1 MEKSINK
8 FIYEQLKKFEITDYN
23 DQIIPGENV
32 IVFKKEIDDQI
43 FLFNLIYQPLEDIF
57 VMRLICTFLI
67 PFKDPGKDFYQI
79 LEKLSSISILGYL
92 SFAEENSQF
101 FISYNSQ
108 YVSKIESFYNN
119 DSLETH
125 LKVSF
130 DMIGMN
136 FREILIKNKLNTKS

>member
-1 MEKSINK
+1 MDKSINN
-8 FIYEQLKKFEITDYN
+8 FINVKLHELDITDYN

-32 IVFKKEIDDQI
+32 ISFKKEIDNHSFMI
-43 FLFNLIYQPLEDIF
+43 NIIYQSLEDMF
-57 VMRLICTFLI
+57 TMRLICTYTI
-67 PFKDPGKDFYQI
+67 PFKEPGKDFYQI
-79 LEKLSSISILGYL
+79 LEKLSSICLLGYL
-92 SFAEENSQF
+92 SFSKENGHF

-108 YVSKIESFYNN
+108 YISKKENFFQN

-136 FREILIKNKLNTKS
+136 YREIFNKK

>member
-1 MEKSINK
+1 MEKSIND
-8 FIYEQLKKFEITDYN
+8 FIGEQLKRLEISDYN

-43 FLFNLIYQPLEDIF
+43 FLVNLIYQTLDDILII
-57 VMRLICTFLI
+57 RLICTYLI

-79 LEKLSSISILGYL
+79 LEKLSSMCLLGYL

-108 YVSKIESFYNN
+108 YVSKTETLYAH

-130 DMIGMN
+130 DMIGMIYH
-136 FREILIKNKLNTKS
+136 EIFDKK

>member
-1 MEKSINK
+1 MEKSINE
-8 FIYEQLKKFEITDYN
+8 FIGEQLKRLEITDYN
-23 DQIIPGENV
+23 DKVIPGENV

-43 FLFNLIYQPLEDIF
+43 FLVNLIYQTLDDVF
-57 VMRLICTFLI
+57 VLRLICTYLI
-67 PFKDPGKDFYQI
+67 PFKEPGKDFYQI
-79 LEKLSSISILGYL
+79 LEKLSSMSLLGYL

-108 YVSKIESFYNN
+108 YVSKTETFYTN

-136 FREILIKNKLNTKS
+136 YHEIFDKK

>member
-1 MEKSINK
+1 MNKSIND
-8 FIYEQLKKFEITDYN
+8 FIGEQLKRLEISDYN

-32 IVFKKEIDDQI
+32 IVFKKEIDDKI
-43 FLFNLIYQPLEDIF
+43 FLFNLIYQTLDDII
-57 VMRLICTFLI
+57 VMRLICTYLI
-67 PFKDPGKDFYQI
+67 PFKEPGKDFYQI
-79 LEKLSSISILGYL
+79 IEKLSGTCLLGYF
-92 SFAEENSQF
+92 SFAEEDSQF

-108 YVSKIESFYNN
+108 YVSNTKTFYAS

-136 FREILIKNKLNTKS
+136 YHEIFDKK

>member
-1 MEKSINK
+1 MEKSIND
-8 FIYEQLKKFEITDYN
+8 FIGEQLKRLEISDYN

-43 FLFNLIYQPLEDIF
+43 FLFNLIYQPLDDIF
-57 VMRLICTFLI
+57 VMRLICTYLI

-79 LEKLSSISILGYL
+79 LEKLSGMCILGYL

-108 YVSKIESFYNN
+108 YVSKTETFFTS

-130 DMIGMN
+130 DMVGMN
-136 FREILIKNKLNTKS
+136 YHEIFYKK

>member
-1 MEKSINK
+1 MGKSINE

-23 DQIIPGENV
+23 DQIIPDENV

-43 FLFNLIYQPLEDIF
+43 FLVNLIYQTLDDILII
-57 VMRLICTFLI
+57 RLICTYLI
-67 PFKDPGKDFYQI
+67 PFKEPGKDFYQI
-79 LEKLSSISILGYL
+79 LEKLSSMCLLGYL

-108 YVSKIESFYNN
+108 YVSKTETFYAN

-130 DMIGMN
+130 DMVGMN
-136 FREILIKNKLNTKS
+136 YHEIFDKK

>member
-8 FIYEQLKKFEITDYN
+8 FIYEQLKKFEISDYN
-23 DQIIPGENV
+23 DQIIPDENV

-43 FLFNLIYQPLEDIF
+43 FLFNLIYQPLDDIF
-57 VMRLICTFLI
+57 VMRLICTYLI
-67 PFKDPGKDFYQI
+67 PFKEPGKDFYQI
-79 LEKLSSISILGYL
+79 IEKLSGICLLGYL

-108 YVSKIESFYNN
+108 YVSKTDTFYAN

-136 FREILIKNKLNTKS
+136 YRELFDKK

>member
-1 MEKSINK
+1 MEKSVHD
-8 FIYEQLKKFEITDYN
+8 FIGEQLKRYEITDYN

-43 FLFNLIYQPLEDIF
+43 FLVNLIYQTLDEII
-57 VMRLICTFLI
+57 VMRLICTYLI
-67 PFKDPGKDFYQI
+67 PFKEPGKDFYQI
-79 LEKLSSISILGYL
+79 LEKLSSICLLGYL
-92 SFAEENSQF
+92 SFAEEDSQF

-108 YVSKIESFYNN
+108 YVSNAETFSTN

-125 LKVSF
+125 LKISF

-136 FREILIKNKLNTKS
+136 YHELFDKK

>member
-1 MEKSINK
+1 MEKSIND
-8 FIYEQLKKFEITDYN
+8 IIGEQLKRLEISDYN

-43 FLFNLIYQPLEDIF
+43 FFVNLIYQTLDDILII
-57 VMRLICTFLI
+57 RLICTYLI
-67 PFKDPGKDFYQI
+67 PFKEPGKDFYQI
-79 LEKLSSISILGYL
+79 LEKLSSTCLLGYF
-92 SFAEENSQF
+92 SFAEENGQF

-108 YVSKIESFYNN
+108 FVSKTETFSTN
-119 DSLETH
+119 DTLETH

-136 FREILIKNKLNTKS
+136 YHELFDKK

>member
-1 MEKSINK
+1 MEKSIND

-23 DQIIPGENV
+23 DQKIPFENL

-43 FLFNLIYQPLEDIF
+43 FLFNLIYQPLDDII
-57 VMRLICTFLI
+57 VIRLICAYLI
-67 PFKDPGKDFYQI
+67 PLKEPEKNFYQI
-79 LEKLSSISILGYL
+79 LEKLSGMCILGYL
-92 SFAEENSQF
+92 SFVEENSQF

-108 YVSKIESFYNN
+108 YVSKTETFYTN

-136 FREILIKNKLNTKS
+136 YYEIFDKK

>member
-1 MEKSINK
+1 MEKSIND
-8 FIYEQLKKFEITDYN
+8 IIGEQLKRLEISDYN

-43 FLFNLIYQPLEDIF
+43 FLVNLIYQTLDDII
-57 VMRLICTFLI
+57 VMRLICTYLI
-67 PFKDPGKDFYQI
+67 PFKEPGKDFYQI
-79 LEKLSSISILGYL
+79 IEKLSGTCLLGYF
-92 SFAEENSQF
+92 SFAEEDSQF

-108 YVSKIESFYNN
+108 YVSKTETFHTN
-119 DSLETH
+119 DSFETH

-136 FREILIKNKLNTKS
+136 YHELFDKK

>member
-1 MEKSINK
+1 MEKSIND
-8 FIYEQLKKFEITDYN
+8 FIGEQLKRLEISDYN

-43 FLFNLIYQPLEDIF
+43 FLVNLIYQTLDDIF
-57 VMRLICTFLI
+57 IIRLICTYLI
-67 PFKDPGKDFYQI
+67 PFKEPGKDFYQI
-79 LEKLSSISILGYL
+79 LEKLSSMCLLGYL

-108 YVSKIESFYNN
+108 YVSKTETFYAN

-130 DMIGMN
+130 DMVGMN
-136 FREILIKNKLNTKS
+136 YHEIFDKK

>member
-1 MEKSINK
+1 MEKSVHD
-8 FIYEQLKKFEITDYN
+8 FIGEQLKRLEITDYN

-32 IVFKKEIDDQI
+32 IVFKKEIDDQF
-43 FLFNLIYQPLEDIF
+43 FLVNLIFQPLDDII
-57 VMRLICTFLI
+57 VMRLICAYLI
-67 PFKDPGKDFYQI
+67 PLKEPGKDFYQI
-79 LEKLSSISILGYL
+79 LEKMSGMCILGYL

-108 YVSKIESFYNN
+108 YVSKTESFYAN
-119 DSLETH
+119 DSFETH

-136 FREILIKNKLNTKS
+136 YHEIFDKK

>member
-1 MEKSINK
+1 MEKSINE
-8 FIYEQLKKFEITDYN
+8 FIGEQLKRLEITDYN
-23 DQIIPGENV
+23 DKVIPGENV

-43 FLFNLIYQPLEDIF
+43 FLVNLIYQTLDDVF
-57 VMRLICTFLI
+57 VLRLICTYLI
-67 PFKDPGKDFYQI
+67 PFKEPGKDFYQI
-79 LEKLSSISILGYL
+79 LEKLSSMSLLGYL

-108 YVSKIESFYNN
+108 YVSKTETFYTN
-119 DSLETH
+119 DSFETH

-136 FREILIKNKLNTKS
+136 YHEIFDKK

>member
-1 MEKSINK
+1 MEKSIND
-8 FIYEQLKKFEITDYN
+8 FIGEQLKKLEINDYN

-43 FLFNLIYQPLEDIF
+43 FLVNLIYQTLDDILII
-57 VMRLICTFLI
+57 RLICTYLI
-67 PFKDPGKDFYQI
+67 PFKEPGKDFYQI
-79 LEKLSSISILGYL
+79 LEKLSSMCLLGYL

-108 YVSKIESFYNN
+108 YVSKTDTFYTN

-130 DMIGMN
+130 DMVGMIYH
-136 FREILIKNKLNTKS
+136 EIFDKK

>member
-1 MEKSINK
+1 MEKSINDV
-8 FIYEQLKKFEITDYN
+8 IGEQLKRLEISDYN

-43 FLFNLIYQPLEDIF
+43 FLVNLIYQTLDDII
-57 VMRLICTFLI
+57 VMRLICTYLI
-67 PFKDPGKDFYQI
+67 PFKEPGKDFYQI
-79 LEKLSSISILGYL
+79 LEKLSGICLLGYF
-92 SFAEENSQF
+92 SFAEEDSQF

-108 YVSKIESFYNN
+108 YVSKTETFSTN
-119 DSLETH
+119 DSFETH

-136 FREILIKNKLNTKS
+136 YHELFDKK

>member
-1 MEKSINK
+1 MEKSIND
-8 FIYEQLKKFEITDYN
+8 FIGEQLKRLEISDYN

-32 IVFKKEIDDQI
+32 IVFKKEIDDQF
-43 FLFNLIYQPLEDIF
+43 FLVNLIYQTLDDILII
-57 VMRLICTFLI
+57 RLICTYLI

-79 LEKLSSISILGYL
+79 LEKLSSMCLLGYL

-108 YVSKIESFYNN
+108 YVSKTENLSTN

-125 LKVSF
+125 LMVSF

-136 FREILIKNKLNTKS
+136 YREIFDKK

>member
-1 MEKSINK
+1 MKKSINN
-8 FIYEQLKKFEITDYN
+8 FIYEQLKKLDITDYN

-43 FLFNLIYQPLEDIF
+43 FLVNLIYQTLGDII
-57 VMRLICTFLI
+57 VVRLICTYLI
-67 PFKDPGKDFYQI
+67 PFKEPGKDFYQI
-79 LEKLSSISILGYL
+79 LEKLSGICLLGYF
-92 SFAEENSQF
+92 SFAQEDSQF

-108 YVSKIESFYNN
+108 YVSKTETFSTN

-125 LKVSF
+125 FKVSF

-136 FREILIKNKLNTKS
+136 YHELFDKK